1 MKHFQRNRAF
11 CAEVVKNRTEQA
23 LPLVNLAESHRAR
36 HLNLDILEGTA
47 VSDLQDRT
55 ILVVDDEPEI
65 RKLVTAMLT
74 RNGYR
79 VLTADSGDNAIRLFR
94 NNPHVDLLLTDV
106 VAPGMSG
113 PMIADEIA
121 GLRPD
126 IKVVFM
132 SGYDNTQVVQR
143 YVVEKGYSL
152 LIKPFTMEQLATMVR
167 DVLGSQSTA
176 AG

>member
-1 MKHFQRNRAF
+1 MS
-11 CAEVVKNRTEQA
+11 ETQA
-23 LPLVNLAESHRAR
+23 K
-36 HLNLDILEGTA
+36 
-47 VSDLQDRT
+47 T

-74 RNGYR
+74 RNGYK
-79 VLTADSGDNAIRLFR
+79 VLTADSGDNAVRLFR
-94 NNPHVDLLLTDV
+94 NNPGVDLLLTDV

-113 PMIADEIA
+113 PMIADQIA
-121 GLRPD
+121 AMRPD

-152 LIKPFTMEQLATMVR
+152 LIKPFTMDKL
-167 DVLGSQSTA
+167 SQTIAEVMDGNRTSA

>member
-1 MKHFQRNRAF
+1 MPETPPK
-11 CAEVVKNRTEQA
+11 
-23 LPLVNLAESHRAR
+23 
-36 HLNLDILEGTA
+36 
-47 VSDLQDRT
+47 T

-79 VLTADSGDNAIRLFR
+79 VLTADTGENAVRLYH
-94 NNPHVDLLLTDV
+94 NNPDIDMLLTDV

-113 PMIADEIA
+113 PMIADQIA
-121 GLRPD
+121 GLKPD
-126 IKVVFM
+126 IKVLFM
-132 SGYDNTQVVQR
+132 SGYDSTQVVQR

-152 LIKPFTMEQLATMVR
+152 LSKPFTIDELEQKVR
-167 DVLGSQSTA
+167 QVLSEQSRA

>member
-1 MKHFQRNRAF
+1 MSD
-11 CAEVVKNRTEQA
+11 TQA
-23 LPLVNLAESHRAR
+23 
-36 HLNLDILEGTA
+36 
-47 VSDLQDRT
+47 RT

-79 VLTADSGDNAIRLFR
+79 VLTADSGENAVRLFR
-94 NNPHVDLLLTDV
+94 NNPGVDLLLTDV

-113 PMIADEIA
+113 PMIADQIA
-121 GLRPD
+121 LMRPD

-132 SGYDNTQVVQR
+132 SGYDGTQVVQR

-152 LIKPFTMEQLATMVR
+152 LIKPFTMEQLREKVR
-167 DVLGSQSTA
+167 A
-176 AG
+176 ALNKPEPLQP